1 MLAIDFGPDQDV
13 DKYLQEGLLLSLSAQ
28 NAESLTKEVEYLGA
42 SLLAYPAPHSQIP
55 QPNFT
60 EDSNTN
66 CLQASFSAHQQN
78 SALCGLSGDFDQNQR
93 RFLLHLSS
101 PELAV
106 SEVIGGS
113 TDSCFDHA
121 EYGSTLTLVWNDK
134 AVDMIGN
141 AGPIPDGPVKPEHT
155 WNTALNTCALTTP
168 NFGYLST
175 QSRHGD
181 TRDLAPSSRTNHLG
195 PLSGLA
201 KRPVERISELDRNA
215 RNEYLREA
223 RRHGLSY
230 KEIKCR
236 GDFTEAE
243 STLRG
248 RHRNLSKPKEMRV
261 RNPQW
266 NYSDIML
273 LVKAVGLFSKISR
286 GSGPYM
292 TNSSPR
298 SKVPWKK
305 VAEWMSLHNASYPFA
320 SVACAKKWE
329 QI

>member
-1 MLAIDFGPDQDV
+1 MKITTTWARS
-13 DKYLQEGLLLSLSAQ
+13 GL
-28 NAESLTKEVEYLGA
+28 N
-42 SLLAYPAPHSQIP
+42 SLLYY
-55 QPNFT
+55 
-60 EDSNTN
+60 
-66 CLQASFSAHQQN
+66 
-78 SALCGLSGDFDQNQR
+78 
-93 RFLLHLSS
+93 
-101 PELAV
+101 LA
-106 SEVIGGS
+106 
-113 TDSCFDHA
+113 TSCHNVA
-121 EYGSTLTLVWNDK
+121 R
-134 AVDMIGN
+134 
-141 AGPIPDGPVKPEHT
+141 PDGPVKPEHT

-181 TRDLAPSSRTNHLG
+181 TRDLAPSSGTNHFE

-248 RHRNLSKPKEMRV
+248 RHRILSKPKEMRV

-286 GSGPYM
+286 GLGPYM

-329 QI
+329 QIRKDPHKTSPAGIQGERWHC